1 MAAATTGVVTMP
13 EEALSTAVAEGKIAP
28 DRPQSEQ
35 VLQGTRLTATDTGSL
50 DAIVAAS
57 GTIASESTEG
67 IEQAHETIRQEQRQ
81 KAAEREA
88 RRTREARKY
97 VRPLEGYRVSASFG
111 STGSLWVGAHT
122 GIDLSASYGSS
133 VVSVTTG
140 EIIFAG
146 WDGSYGYKIVVR
158 HWDGTETWYCHLSR
172 IIQRSGTVSP
182 GDVIGAVGSTGNS
195 TGPHLHFEVHPS
207 GGGAIDPRPF
217 MADMGVDI

>member
-1 MAAATTGVVTMP
+1 MAAATTGVITMP
-13 EEALSTAVAEGKIAP
+13 EEALSTAVAEGRIAP
-28 DRPQSEQ
+28 DRPQSGEV
-35 VLQGTRLTATDTGSL
+35 VLDRESAIGTGSL
-50 DAIVAAS
+50 DAIVSAS
-57 GTIASESTEG
+57 GTIVDESAEG
-67 IEQAHETIRQEQRQ
+67 IAQAHDTIRQEQRQ
-81 KAAEREA
+81 EAAQREA

-97 VRPLEGYRVSASFG
+97 VKPLDGYRVSASFG

-122 GIDLSASYGSS
+122 GMDMSASYGTS
-133 VVSVTTG
+133 VMSVTTG

-146 WDGSYGYKIVVR
+146 WHGSYGNKIVVR

-207 GGGAIDPRPF
+207 GSGAIDPRPY
-217 MADMGVDI
+217 MADQGVDL